1 MKGQEVARRRARRSV
16 RTRFEQ
22 YGVGRRWLVSAP
34 VARTGRAMVVALVAG
49 AALAACGSSS
59 STNTSGTLPPVQV
72 QASTPKSTNIGG
84 VPGGPG
90 SIGSGSLPGLPSNFP
105 KSVTLPRGYVLV
117 SSLASNQKTST
128 GWHLSLALPGT
139 VSSVFASYKSQL
151 VAAGYSVSI
160 TSTSATSEKL
170 TASNSTLTVTAVGPE
185 PAAVMTVGIPPGSVV
200 VGLTIS

>member
-1 MKGQEVARRRARRSV
+1 MKGQEVASRRARSSV
-16 RTRFEQ
+16 RTRSEQ
-22 YGVGRRWLVSAP
+22 SGDGRRLRVSAS
-34 VARTGRAMVVALVAG
+34 VVRTARAMVVALVAG
-49 AALAACGSSS
+49 AALAACGSSP

-200 VGLTIS
+200 IGFTIS